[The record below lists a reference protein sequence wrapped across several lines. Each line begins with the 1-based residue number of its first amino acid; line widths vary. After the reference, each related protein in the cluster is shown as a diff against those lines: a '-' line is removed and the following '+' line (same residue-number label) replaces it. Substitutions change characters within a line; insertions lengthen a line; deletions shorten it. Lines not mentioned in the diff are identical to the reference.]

1 MLRILYHVWR
11 VPHTGEIDTSRHL
24 FRRTFLFPDLTAVH
38 HRSQGRGV
46 ALGALVGAISF
57 GSAVPHLIA
66 AAGGVDYR
74 VVVWSTSGLT
84 LIGGL
89 LFLGGFKTGME

>member
-1 MLRILYHVWR
+1 M
-11 VPHTGEIDTSRHL
+11 
-24 FRRTFLFPDLTAVH
+24 
-38 HRSQGRGV
+38 